1 MASISIE
8 EQQGGKL
15 IQRST
20 RDVDS
25 INRASN
31 QFFSLLYKICHEVD
45 LAFKVLTV
53 PSNSHKRMRKDVTSE
68 KVMPGIASIAITRQ
82 IDDTAKR
89 ARSIIQRTNIL
100 LKSIIG
106 AWFRNSVK
114 RAKKLKSSL
123 WTEAIL

>member
-45 LAFKVLTV
+45 LAFKVLTA
-53 PSNSHKRMRKDVTSE
+53 PSIH
-68 KVMPGIASIAITRQ
+68 TR
-82 IDDTAKR
+82 
-89 ARSIIQRTNIL
+89 
-100 LKSIIG
+100 G
-106 AWFRNSVK
+106 
-114 RAKKLKSSL
+114 
-123 WTEAIL
+123 